1 MKLLEEPLWR
11 SQSYDSTR
19 HTTCTSGSDW
29 AGHANRLRFDTCFY
43 RRTRF
48 FGVDMLVLVQ
58 RLYRGTESFPLLAV
72 PLFIL
77 AGQIMNHSG
86 ISARLVDLA
95 RSMVGAI
102 RGGLAAV
109 NILTSMFFAGMSGT
123 SMSDTAAVGGVMIPQ
138 MVKRGYSAPFTAA
151 VTASSSTIGIIIPPS
166 VPMVLLSAYMGLSTG
181 ALFAAGL
188 VSGLLIAIGLMLMAW
203 WISVKRQYP
212 IEAAFSIRQLG
223 SSLVSAFP
231 ALLMPVIIL
240 GGILGGIF
248 TPTEASA
255 VAVAY
260 GIFAGMVLYRSLSLR
275 ALYRALVESA
285 VLTGAVMFVT
295 AAAHTLGYTFTYQSL
310 GQLVLGPIAALDM
323 GPIGFLLILSIVLII
338 AGTFLDGIAMMFIV
352 VPLFLPSVQL
362 LGIDPL
368 QFAMVVILCWGIG
381 QQTPPVGAAL
391 FITSVISR
399 VDIIRITY
407 ANLPFIAVMLAV
419 LLAVIVWPAGMVMS
433 VPRWFGL

>member
-1 MKLLEEPLWR
+1 MILLVILLALLALIGLAMPIAFALTLV
-11 SQSYDSTR
+11 SIGVLAFS
-19 HTTCTSGSDW
+19 
-29 AGHANRLRFDTCFY
+29 
-43 RRTRF
+43 
-48 FGVDMLVLVQ
+48 GVDMLVLVQ

-188 VSGLLIAIGLMLMAW
+188 VSGLLIAIGLILMAW
-203 WISVKRQYP
+203 LISVKRQYP
-212 IEAAFSIRQLG
+212 IEAAFSLRQLG
-223 SSLVSAFP
+223 SSLISAFP
-231 ALLMPVIIL
+231 ALLMPIIIL

-255 VAVAY
+255 MAVAY

-323 GPIGFLLILSIVLII
+323 GPIGFLLILSLVLII

>member
-1 MKLLEEPLWR
+1 MILLVILLALLTLIGLAMPIAFALTLV
-11 SQSYDSTR
+11 SICVLAYS
-19 HTTCTSGSDW
+19 
-29 AGHANRLRFDTCFY
+29 
-43 RRTRF
+43 
-48 FGVDMLVLVQ
+48 GVDMLVLVQ

-86 ISARLVDLA
+86 ISARLIQLA
-95 RSMVGAI
+95 RALVGAI

-188 VSGLLIAIGLMLMAW
+188 IAGVLTAVGLITMAW

-212 IEAAFSIRQLG
+212 IEAAFSLG
-223 SSLVSAFP
+223 ELGKTFVSALP
-231 ALLMPVIIL
+231 ALMMPVIIL

-260 GIFAGMVLYRSLSLR
+260 GIVAGMLLYRSLSLR
-275 ALYRALVESA
+275 MLYRALVESA

-323 GPIGFLLILSIVLII
+323 GPIGFLLILSLVLII

-391 FITSVISR
+391 FITSVIAK
-399 VDIIRITY
+399 VDVIRITY
-407 ANLPFIAVMLAV
+407 ANLPFIAVMLFV
-419 LLAVIVWPAGMVMS
+419 LLAVIVWPEGIVMS
-433 VPRWFGL
+433 VPRWLGL

>member
-1 MKLLEEPLWR
+1 MILLVILLALLALIGLAMPIAFALTLV
-11 SQSYDSTR
+11 SIGVLAFS
-19 HTTCTSGSDW
+19 
-29 AGHANRLRFDTCFY
+29 
-43 RRTRF
+43 
-48 FGVDMLVLVQ
+48 GVDMLVLIQ

-433 VPRWFGL
+433 VPHWFGL

>member
-1 MKLLEEPLWR
+1 MILLVILLALLALIGLAMPIAFALTLV
-11 SQSYDSTR
+11 SIGVLAFS
-19 HTTCTSGSDW
+19 
-29 AGHANRLRFDTCFY
+29 
-43 RRTRF
+43 
-48 FGVDMLVLVQ
+48 GVDMLVLVQ

-212 IEAAFSIRQLG
+212 IEAAFSLRQLG
-223 SSLVSAFP
+223 NSLVSAFP

>member
-1 MKLLEEPLWR
+1 MILLVILLALLTLIGLAMPIAFALTLV
-11 SQSYDSTR
+11 SICVLAYS
-19 HTTCTSGSDW
+19 
-29 AGHANRLRFDTCFY
+29 
-43 RRTRF
+43 
-48 FGVDMLVLVQ
+48 GVDMLVLVQ

-86 ISARLVDLA
+86 ISARLIDLA
-95 RSMVGAI
+95 RALVGAI

-138 MVKRGYSAPFTAA
+138 MIKRGYSAPFTAA

-188 VSGLLIAIGLMLMAW
+188 IAGALTAVGLIAMAW

-212 IEAAFSIRQLG
+212 IEAAFSLG
-223 SSLVSAFP
+223 ELGKTFVTALP

-260 GIFAGMVLYRSLSLR
+260 GIVAGMLLYRSLSLR
-275 ALYRALVESA
+275 MLYRALVESA

-323 GPIGFLLILSIVLII
+323 GPIGFLLILSLVLII

-391 FITSVISR
+391 FITSVIAK
-399 VDIIRITY
+399 VDVIRITY
-407 ANLPFIAVMLAV
+407 ANLPFIAVMLFV
-419 LLAVIVWPAGMVMS
+419 LLAVIVWPEGIVMS

>member
-1 MKLLEEPLWR
+1 MILLFILLALLMLIGLAMPIAFALTLV
-11 SQSYDSTR
+11 SICVLAY
-19 HTTCTSGSDW
+19 SGI
-29 AGHANRLRFDTCFY
+29 
-43 RRTRF
+43 
-48 FGVDMLVLVQ
+48 DMLVLVQ
-58 RLYRGTESFPLLAV
+58 RMYRGTESFPLLAV

-86 ISARLVDLA
+86 ISARLIDLA
-95 RSMVGAI
+95 RAMVGAI

-188 VSGLLIAIGLMLMAW
+188 IAGVLTAAGLMTMAW

-212 IEAAFSIRQLG
+212 VESAFSLG
-223 SSLVSAFP
+223 VLGRTFVSALP
-231 ALLMPVIIL
+231 ALMMPFIIL

-255 VAVAY
+255 IAVAY
-260 GIFAGMVLYRSLSLR
+260 GILAGSLLYRSLSLR
-275 ALYRALVESA
+275 AIYRALVESA

-295 AAAHTLGYTFTYQSL
+295 AAAHTLGYTFTYQGL
-310 GQLVLGPIAALDM
+310 GELVLGPVAALDL
-323 GPIGFLLILSIVLII
+323 GPIGFLLILSLVLII

-362 LGIDPL
+362 LGIEPL

-391 FITSVISR
+391 FITSVIAK
-399 VDIIRITY
+399 VDVIRITY
-407 ANLPFIAVMLAV
+407 ANLPFIAVMLFV
-419 LLAVIVWPAGMVMS
+419 LLAVIVWPEGLVMS
-433 VPRWFGL
+433 VPRLFGL

>member
-1 MKLLEEPLWR
+1 MILLVILLALLILIGLAMPIAFALTLV
-11 SQSYDSTR
+11 SIAVLAFS
-19 HTTCTSGSDW
+19 
-29 AGHANRLRFDTCFY
+29 
-43 RRTRF
+43 
-48 FGVDMLVLVQ
+48 GVDMLVLVQ

-86 ISARLVDLA
+86 ISARLIDLA
-95 RSMVGAI
+95 RALVGAI

-138 MVKRGYSAPFTAA
+138 MIKRGYSASFTAA

-188 VSGLLIAIGLMLMAW
+188 VAGALTALGLILMAW
-203 WISVKRQYP
+203 WISVKREYP
-212 IEAAFSIRQLG
+212 IESAFSLSELSR
-223 SSLVSAFP
+223 AFVGALP
-231 ALLMPVIIL
+231 ALMMPIIIL

-255 VAVAY
+255 IAVAY
-260 GIFAGMVLYRSLSLR
+260 GVLAGTLFYRSLSLR
-275 ALYRALVESA
+275 ALYLALVESA

-310 GQLVLGPIAALDM
+310 GELILGPIAALDM
-323 GPIGFLLILSIVLII
+323 GPIGFLLILSLVLIL

-391 FITSVISR
+391 FITSVISK
-399 VDIIRITY
+399 VDVIRITY
-407 ANLPFIAVMLAV
+407 ANLPFIAVMLFV
-419 LLAVIVWPAGMVMS
+419 LLAVIVWPEGIVMS
-433 VPRWFGL
+433 VPRWLGL

>member
-1 MKLLEEPLWR
+1 MILLVILLALLTLIGLAMPIAFALTLV
-11 SQSYDSTR
+11 SICVLAFS
-19 HTTCTSGSDW
+19 
-29 AGHANRLRFDTCFY
+29 
-43 RRTRF
+43 
-48 FGVDMLVLVQ
+48 GVDMLILAQ

-86 ISARLVDLA
+86 ISTRLIDLA
-95 RSMVGAI
+95 RSLVGAI

-138 MVKRGYSAPFTAA
+138 MVKRGYSSPFTAA

-188 VSGLLIAIGLMLMAW
+188 IAGVLTAAGLILMAW

-212 IEAAFSIRQLG
+212 IEASFSLG
-223 SSLVSAFP
+223 ELGRTFLSALP
-231 ALLMPVIIL
+231 ALMMPVVIL

-260 GIFAGMVLYRSLSLR
+260 GIVAGMLLYRSLSVR

-323 GPIGFLLILSIVLII
+323 GPIGFLLILSLVLIV

-399 VDIIRITY
+399 VDVIRITY
-407 ANLPFIAVMLAV
+407 ANLPFIAVMLLV
-419 LLAVIVWPAGMVMS
+419 LMAVIVWPEGIVMS
-433 VPRWFGL
+433 VPRWLGL